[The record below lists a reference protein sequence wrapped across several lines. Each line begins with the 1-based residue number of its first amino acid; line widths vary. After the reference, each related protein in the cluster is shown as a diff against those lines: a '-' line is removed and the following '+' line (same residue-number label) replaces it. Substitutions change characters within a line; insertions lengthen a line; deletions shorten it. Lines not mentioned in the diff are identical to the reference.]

1 MKDLKHLTY
10 FENILMEAYNPLI
23 RQAQQ
28 EGKICAAYTCEN
40 TPEPLLNLPG
50 VFSSR
55 LRAPRSGSMEVAQ
68 YHYLGFREEL
78 FGKAISQASA
88 SEPAA
93 NDVERALRGP
103 EAV

>member
-50 VFSSR
+50 VKADII
-55 LRAPRSGSMEVAQ
+55 LRTV
-68 YHYLGFREEL
+68 YLHRT
-78 FGKAISQASA
+78 
-88 SEPAA
+88 
-93 NDVERALRGP
+93 
-103 EAV
+103 AVP

>member
-1 MKDLKHLTY
+1 MYNLS
-10 FENILMEAYNPLI
+10 ILHIEI
-23 RQAQQ
+23 V
-28 EGKICAAYTCEN
+28 GG
-40 TPEPLLNLPG
+40 G
-50 VFSSR
+50 VFKPGACVVDMA
-55 LRAPRSGSMEVAQ
+55 LAVVPVSGSMEVAQ